1 MKKAILAAVAALMG
15 MAAAP
20 AHAGD
25 RGFEVGAGLFG
36 SIPTVGDFRDE
47 ARNSLG
53 AAVYGDYTVLKRAGD
68 LFTVGLEAA
77 DAFGYESKENSGVDY
92 LCATA
97 GLRGRY
103 IMELDFG
110 PKPGRVYAIV
120 GISAY
125 RWHTDPPS
133 SLDTT
138 TIGFNFG
145 SGADVKLSG
154 NWLAGAEFR
163 YHMPNKSGRLAY
175 SLAPAL
181 KVGYT
186 F

>member
-1 MKKAILAAVAALMG
+1 MKRTILVAAAVLMATAAI
-15 MAAAP
+15 P
-20 AHAGD
+20 AHAD
-25 RGFEVGAGLFG
+25 ERGFEVGAGLFD
-36 SIPTVGDFRDE
+36 SIPTMGDFRDE
-47 ARNSLG
+47 ARSSLG
-53 AAVYGDYTVLKRAGD
+53 VAVYGDYTVLKRTND

-103 IMELDFG
+103 IKEMDFWS
-110 PKPGRVYAIV
+110 KKGRVYAIV
-120 GISAY
+120 GLSAY

-145 SGADVKLSG
+145 SGADVKLAG

-163 YHMPNKSGRLAY
+163 YHMPSKSGRLAY
-175 SLAPAL
+175 SLAPML

>member
-1 MKKAILAAVAALMG
+1 MKKAILAAVAALTG
-15 MAAAP
+15 MVAAP

-25 RGFEVGAGLFG
+25 RGFEVGAGLFN
-36 SIPTVGDFRDE
+36 SIPTIGGFRDE
-47 ARNSLG
+47 ARSSLG
-53 AAVYGDYTVLKRAGD
+53 AAVYGDYTVLKRADD

-103 IMELDFG
+103 IMELDLG

-133 SLDTT
+133 NLDTT

-145 SGADVKLSG
+145 SGVDVKLAG

-163 YHMPNKSGRLAY
+163 YHMPNKSGRMAY

>member
-1 MKKAILAAVAALMG
+1 MKRAIPVAVAALV
-15 MAAAP
+15 ATSAIP
-20 AHAGD
+20 AHADD
-25 RGFEVGAGLFG
+25 RGFEVGAGLFD
-36 SIPTVGDFRDE
+36 SIPTMGDFRDE
-47 ARNSLG
+47 ARSSLG
-53 AAVYGDYTVLKRAGD
+53 VTVYGDYTVLKRTDD
-68 LFTVGLEAA
+68 LFTVGLEAG
-77 DAFGYESKENSGVDY
+77 DAFGYESKENSSVDY

-103 IMELDFG
+103 IKEMDFWS
-110 PKPGRVYAIV
+110 KKGRVYAIA

-125 RWHTDPPS
+125 RWHTDPIS

-145 SGADVKLSG
+145 TGADLKLSD

-163 YHMPNKSGRLAY
+163 YHMPNKSGRMAY